1 MPAND
6 AANAPLLKPYPN
18 WAAHQAANINEA
30 PEIVSPFHIK
40 IDRCGRLW
48 TVDTGTDGS
57 SDLLLERQPTYVA
70 DPRILIYN
78 LTDNQLIRSYKL
90 MGAANQTTSIYSN
103 IVVDDTDND
112 CNNAYAFVANAG
124 ANKPHLIVY
133 SLKLNESWTVE
144 HNFFH
149 LDPLAGNFSVLG
161 IDYQTSDALYGLT
174 LTEKKS
180 NGFPELYFHALTS
193 YREFKV
199 STEILRNHNL
209 FGSGQGKYYKHF
221 VEVGTRGTNEQAG
234 TAAYDTQQNVI
245 FYTLPNKNEVAC
257 WRVSKRGNYAVDNV
271 FSSPGYPFDVKVDDK
286 HQIWILSNNIHR
298 FLKADMSNENT
309 ANFYIHSGTITKL
322 IENTKCEP
330 GFIDKL
336 KQKFNKNH
344 SNTFQPA
351 VFFVFTTSMVLA
363 LKQLAF

>member
-1 MPAND
+1 M
-6 AANAPLLKPYPN
+6 KPYPD
-18 WAAHQAANINEA
+18 WSAHQASALHDI
-30 PEIVSPFHIK
+30 PQIISPFHIK

-48 TVDTGTDGS
+48 TVDWGMDDTIE
-57 SDLLLERQPTYVA
+57 LLIEKQPKYVA

-78 LTDNQLIRSYKL
+78 LTDNQLIREYTL
-90 MGAANQTTSIYSN
+90 TEAVNQTTSIYSN
-103 IVVDDTDND
+103 IVVDDTDSD
-112 CNNAYAFVANAG
+112 CNNSYAFVANAG

-133 SLKLNESWTVE
+133 SFKSNDSWAVE

-180 NGFPELYFHALTS
+180 DGFPELYFHALTS

-199 STEILRNHNL
+199 STKVLRNKSL
-209 FGSGQGKYYKHF
+209 FGNGQGAYYKNF
-221 VEVGTRGTNEQAG
+221 IEIGSRGTNEQAG
-234 TAAYDTQQNVI
+234 TAAYDTAQNVI

-257 WRVSKRGNYAVDNV
+257 WRVSKNGNYAVDNV

-298 FLKADMSNENT
+298 FLKGDMSNQNT
-309 ANFYIHSGTITKL
+309 ANFFIHFGSSTKL
-322 IENTKCEP
+322 IENTKCEA

-336 KQKFNKNH
+336 KQKFNKNG
-344 SNTFQPA
+344 SIAFRPA
-351 VFFVFTTSMVLA
+351 VLFIFITSML
-363 LKQLAF
+363 LSFKHLLF